1 LSDRTDLFSPFQ
13 KIFLFQKSF
22 LTNRIQYI
30 TNPVIITDVVIFST
44 TIRKRRVFTMARCIS
59 ADSSLTDYLNRRT
72 DINTAFDRFADQK
85 VKCGFGKLGV
95 CCRLCS
101 NGPCRITPDSPK
113 GVCGAT
119 ADSIV
124 ARNFLRTVAAGSA
137 CYLHICEATARRLK
151 SIGEGISPLPIR
163 SPKSLDQLAAL
174 FGIEAET
181 TEEKA
186 RLVADKVLADLYKP
200 RDEKMELVEILAPA
214 ERFDTWKELDILPGG
229 AKAEVFDAFV
239 KTSTNLNTDP
249 IDQMLHVLNLGISTG
264 LYGLSMTNLLN
275 DVIMGEPEIR
285 VAACGFSVADPDYVN
300 IVVQGH
306 SHSVF
311 AGLIAFLETEAGQAI
326 GREVGARGVRVVG
339 LTCVGQD
346 MQLRAAASGTSVFA
360 GQAGNNFTQEAL
372 FATGAIDMAISEF
385 NCTLSGMEPIAAK
398 QDIKLVC
405 LDDVSKQTT
414 AELLKDERGKELELA
429 EKLVRMAAAQHQQR
443 RSTVNSGIVI
453 DIPDHGCCDVLT
465 GISEKSLVKF
475 LGGSLQPLIILG
487 CSNLA
492 EGGHDVTTVAL
503 TRELIK
509 RDILVLSAGCTT
521 GGLSNVGLCSPGA
534 ASQAGPGLRAVCE
547 SLGIPPVLNFG
558 PCLSIGRVEM
568 VAKALAETMN
578 ISMPELP
585 VAISAPQW
593 LEEQAVADGVFGLA
607 MGLTLHLAQ
616 CPPVTGSPIIT
627 KLLTEDL
634 INMTG
639 SRLIVEPDPIQAAE
653 KMVAVISGKLQA
665 LGVAA

>member
-1 LSDRTDLFSPFQ
+1 
-13 KIFLFQKSF
+13 
-22 LTNRIQYI
+22 
-30 TNPVIITDVVIFST
+30 
-44 TIRKRRVFTMARCIS
+44 MARCIS
-59 ADSSLTDYLNRRT
+59 ADRSLTEYLNHRT

-151 SIGEGISPLPIR
+151 AIGEGISPLAIR
-163 SPKSLDQLAAL
+163 SPKSLDQLAVL
-174 FGIEAET
+174 FGVEAET
-181 TEEKA
+181 TKDKA

-200 RDEKMELVEILAPA
+200 RDEKMELVKILAPK
-214 ERFDTWKELDILPGG
+214 ERVDTWEELDVLPGG
-229 AKAEVFDAFV
+229 AKAEVFDALV

-264 LYGLSMTNLLN
+264 LYGLTMTNLLN

-285 VAACGFSVADPDYVN
+285 VAAAGFSVADPDYVN
-300 IVVQGH
+300 IAVQGH

-326 GREVGARGVRVVG
+326 GREVGAKGVRVVG

-346 MQLRAAASGTSVFA
+346 MQLRAAASGTAVFA

-385 NCTLSGMEPIAAK
+385 NCTLSGTEPIAVK
-398 QDIKLVC
+398 QDIKLIC

-429 EKLVRMAAAQHQQR
+429 EKLVRMAAAQHKQR
-443 RSTVNSGIVI
+443 RSTVNAGIAI
-453 DIPDHGCCDVLT
+453 DVPKHGFSDVVT

-475 LGGSLQPLIILG
+475 LGGSVQPLIDLITSGRIKGVAGILG

-492 EGGHDVTTVAL
+492 EKGHDVTTVAM

-521 GGLSNVGLCSPGA
+521 GGLCNVGLCSPGA
-534 ASQAGPGLRAVCE
+534 VSQAGPGLRAVCE

-558 PCLSIGRVEM
+558 PCLSIGRIEM
-568 VAKALAETMN
+568 VAKALAEAMN

-593 LEEQAVADGVFGLA
+593 LEEQALADGVFGLA
-607 MGLTLHLAQ
+607 MGLTLHVAQ
-616 CPPVTGSPIIT
+616 GPPVGGSPIIT
-627 KLLTEDL
+627 KLFTEDL
-634 INMTG
+634 LNMTG
-639 SRLIVEPDPIQAAE
+639 SRLIVEPDPVQAAE

>member
-1 LSDRTDLFSPFQ
+1 MPRCASADTCLSD
-13 KIFLFQKSF
+13 
-22 LTNRIQYI
+22 
-30 TNPVIITDVVIFST
+30 
-44 TIRKRRVFTMARCIS
+44 
-59 ADSSLTDYLNRRT
+59 YLESKT
-72 DINTAFDRFADQK
+72 DINTAFDRFGEQK

-101 NGPCRITPDSPK
+101 NGPCRITPDSPQ

-124 ARNFLRTVAAGSA
+124 ARNFLRMVAAGSA
-137 CYLHICEATARRLK
+137 CYLHVCEATARRLK
-151 SIGEGISPLPIR
+151 SIGEGVTPLSLR
-163 SPKSLDQLAAL
+163 SQQSLDELAAM

-200 RDEKMELVEILAPA
+200 RDEKMELVEFMAPK
-214 ERFDTWKELDILPGG
+214 ERIDTWERLGILPGG
-229 AKAEVFDAFV
+229 AKAEVFDALV
-239 KTSTNLNTDP
+239 KTSTNLNTDSV
-249 IDQMLHVLNLGISTG
+249 DQMLHVLNLGISTG
-264 LYGLSMTNLLN
+264 LYGLAMTNLLN

-285 VAACGFSVADPDYVN
+285 IASTGFSVADPDYVN
-300 IVVQGH
+300 IAVSGH

-311 AGLIAFLETEAGQAI
+311 AGLIAYLESDAAQAI
-326 GREVGARGVRVVG
+326 GREVGAKGIKLVG
-339 LTCVGQD
+339 MTCVGQD
-346 MQLRAAASGTSVFA
+346 MQLRAGASGTDIFC

-372 FATGAIDMAISEF
+372 LSTGAIDMVVSEF
-385 NCTLSGMEPIAAK
+385 NCTLSGIEPIAAK
-398 QDIKLVC
+398 QQIRLVC
-405 LDDVSKQTT
+405 LDDVAKQSS
-414 AELLKDERGKELELA
+414 AELLTDERGKELELA
-429 EKLVRMAAAQHQQR
+429 ETLVRMAADQHKQR
-443 RSTVNSGIVI
+443 HAIDTGVI
-453 DIPDHGCCDVLT
+453 IDVPQHGFNDVVT
-465 GISEKSLVKF
+465 GVSEKSLVKF
-475 LGGSLQPLIILG
+475 LGGSVQPVIDLIVSGRIKGVVGVLG

-492 EGGHDVTTVAL
+492 EGGHDMTTVNL

-521 GGLSNVGLCSPGA
+521 GGLANVGLCSPSA

-558 PCLSIGRVEM
+558 PCLSIGRIEM

-578 ISMPELP
+578 VTMPELP
-585 VAISAPQW
+585 VVISAPQW
-593 LEEQAVADGVFGLA
+593 LEEQALADGAFGLA

-616 CPPVTGSPIIT
+616 MPPVAGSPIIT

-634 INMTG
+634 PSITG
-639 SRLIVEPDPIQAAE
+639 GRLFIESDPVKTADRMAAII
-653 KMVAVISGKLQA
+653 AGKLGA

>member
-1 LSDRTDLFSPFQ
+1 MS
-13 KIFLFQKSF
+13 
-22 LTNRIQYI
+22 
-30 TNPVIITDVVIFST
+30 
-44 TIRKRRVFTMARCIS
+44 RCKS
-59 ADSSLTDYLNRRT
+59 ADTCLSNYLETKT
-72 DINTAFDRFADQK
+72 DINTAFDRFAEQK

-124 ARNFLRTVAAGSA
+124 ARNFLRMVAAGSA
-137 CYLHICEATARRLK
+137 CYLHVCEATARRLK
-151 SIGEGISPLPIR
+151 SIGEGVSPLPLR
-163 SPKSLDQLAAL
+163 SKQSLDDLAEM
-174 FGIEAET
+174 FGISADT

-200 RDEKMELVEILAPA
+200 RDEKMELVEFMAPK
-214 ERFDTWKELDILPGG
+214 ERIDTWKNLGIMPGG
-229 AKAEVFDAFV
+229 AKSEVFDALV

-249 IDQMLHVLNLGISTG
+249 VDQMLHVLNLGISTG
-264 LYGLSMTNLLN
+264 LYGLAMTNLMN

-285 VAACGFSVADPDYVN
+285 IASTGFSVADPDYVN
-300 IVVQGH
+300 IAVSGH

-311 AGLIAFLETEAGQAI
+311 AGLVAYLESDAAQAI
-326 GREVGARGVRVVG
+326 GREVGAKGVKLVG
-339 LTCVGQD
+339 MTCVGQD
-346 MQLRAAASGTSVFA
+346 MQLRAGASGTDIFC

-372 FATGAIDMAISEF
+372 LSTGAIDMVISEF
-385 NCTLSGMEPIAAK
+385 NCTLSGIEPIAAK
-398 QDIKLVC
+398 QQVKLIC
-405 LDDVSKQTT
+405 LDDVAKQTT

-429 EKLVRMAAAQHQQR
+429 ENLVRMAAAQHKQR
-443 RSTVNSGIVI
+443 HAIDTSVVI
-453 DIPDHGCCDVLT
+453 DVPQHGFNDVVT
-465 GISEKSLVKF
+465 GVSEKSLVKF
-475 LGGSLQPLIILG
+475 LGGSVQPVIDLIAGGQIKGVVGVLG

-492 EGGHDVTTVAL
+492 EGGHDVTTVNL

-521 GGLSNVGLCSPGA
+521 GGLANVGLCSPSA
-534 ASQAGPGLRAVCE
+534 ASQAGPGLKAVCE

-558 PCLSIGRVEM
+558 PCLSIGRIEM

-578 ISMPELP
+578 VTMPELP
-585 VAISAPQW
+585 VVISAPQW
-593 LEEQAVADGVFGLA
+593 LEEQALADGAFGLA

-616 CPPVTGSPIIT
+616 TPPVAGSPIIT

-634 INMTG
+634 PAITG
-639 SRLIVEPDPIQAAE
+639 GRLFIEPDPAKTAE
-653 KMVAVISGKLQA
+653 MMAEIIAGKLQA

>member
-1 LSDRTDLFSPFQ
+1 MPRCASADTCLSD
-13 KIFLFQKSF
+13 
-22 LTNRIQYI
+22 
-30 TNPVIITDVVIFST
+30 
-44 TIRKRRVFTMARCIS
+44 
-59 ADSSLTDYLNRRT
+59 YLESKT
-72 DINTAFDRFADQK
+72 DINTAFDRFGEQK

-124 ARNFLRTVAAGSA
+124 ARNFLRMVAAGSA
-137 CYLHICEATARRLK
+137 CYLHVCEATARRLK
-151 SIGEGISPLPIR
+151 SIGEGVTPLSLR
-163 SPKSLDQLAAL
+163 SQQSLDELAAM

-200 RDEKMELVEILAPA
+200 RDEKMELVEFMAPK
-214 ERFDTWKELDILPGG
+214 ERIETWERLGILPGG
-229 AKAEVFDAFV
+229 AKAEVFDALV

-249 IDQMLHVLNLGISTG
+249 VDQMLHVLNLGISTG
-264 LYGLSMTNLLN
+264 LYGLAMTNLLN

-285 VAACGFSVADPDYVN
+285 IASTGFSVADPDYVN
-300 IVVQGH
+300 IAVSGH

-311 AGLIAFLETEAGQAI
+311 AGLIAYLESDAAQAI
-326 GREVGARGVRVVG
+326 GREVGAKGIKLVG
-339 LTCVGQD
+339 MTCVGQD
-346 MQLRAAASGTSVFA
+346 MQLRAGASGTDIFC

-372 FATGAIDMAISEF
+372 LSTGAIDMVVSEF
-385 NCTLSGMEPIAAK
+385 NCTLSGIEPIAAK
-398 QDIKLVC
+398 QQIKLVC
-405 LDDVSKQTT
+405 LDDVAKQST
-414 AELLKDERGKELELA
+414 AELLTDERGKELELA
-429 EKLVRMAAAQHQQR
+429 ETLVRMAADQHKQR
-443 RSTVNSGIVI
+443 HAIDTGVI
-453 DIPDHGCCDVLT
+453 IDVPQHGFNDVVT
-465 GISEKSLVKF
+465 GVSEKSLVKF
-475 LGGSLQPLIILG
+475 LGGSVQPVIDLIVSGRIKGVVGVLG

-492 EGGHDVTTVAL
+492 EGGHDMMTVNL

-521 GGLSNVGLCSPGA
+521 GGLANVGLCSPSA
-534 ASQAGPGLRAVCE
+534 AAQAGPGLRAVCE

-558 PCLSIGRVEM
+558 PCLSIGRIEM

-578 ISMPELP
+578 VTMPELP
-585 VAISAPQW
+585 VVISAPQW
-593 LEEQAVADGVFGLA
+593 LEEQALADGAFGLA

-616 CPPVTGSPIIT
+616 MPPVAGSPIIT

-634 INMTG
+634 PSITG
-639 SRLIVEPDPIQAAE
+639 GRLFIESDPVKTADRMAAII
-653 KMVAVISGKLQA
+653 AGKLGA

>member
-1 LSDRTDLFSPFQ
+1 
-13 KIFLFQKSF
+13 
-22 LTNRIQYI
+22 
-30 TNPVIITDVVIFST
+30 
-44 TIRKRRVFTMARCIS
+44 MARSIS
-59 ADSSLTDYLNRRT
+59 ADTRLTDYLNSRT
-72 DINTAFDRFADQK
+72 DINTAFDRFAEQK

-119 ADSIV
+119 ADAIV

-137 CYLHICEATARRLK
+137 CYLHVCEATARRLK
-151 SIGEGISPLPIR
+151 AIGEGISPLPIR
-163 SPKSLDQLAAL
+163 SRKSLDELAEL
-174 FGIEAET
+174 FGVEADT

-200 RDEKMELVEILAPA
+200 RDEKMELVRFLAPQ
-214 ERFDTWKELDILPGG
+214 ERLDTWQELGILPGG
-229 AKAEVFDAFV
+229 AKAEVFDALV

-249 IDQMLHVLNLGISTG
+249 VDQMLHVLNLGISTG
-264 LYGLSMTNLLN
+264 LYGLAMTNLMN

-285 VAACGFSVADPDYVN
+285 TAACGFSVADPDYVN
-300 IVVQGH
+300 IAVQGH

-326 GREVGARGVRVVG
+326 GREVGAKGVRVVG

-385 NCTLSGMEPIAAK
+385 NCTFSGTEAIAEK

-429 EKLVRMAAAQHQQR
+429 EKLVRMAADQHR
-443 RSTVNSGIVI
+443 RRRFTVNAGIVI
-453 DIPDHGCCDVLT
+453 DIPDHGFSDVIT

-475 LGGSLQPLIILG
+475 LGGSVQPIIDLITSGRIKGVAGILG

-492 EGGHDVTTVAL
+492 EGGHDITTVSLA
-503 TRELIK
+503 RELIK

-521 GGLSNVGLCSPGA
+521 GGLSNVGLCSPSA

-547 SLGIPPVLNFG
+547 SLGISPVLNFG
-558 PCLSIGRVEM
+558 PCLSIARVEM

-585 VAISAPQW
+585 VVISAPQW
-593 LEEQAVADGVFGLA
+593 LEEQALADGAFGLA

-616 CPPVTGSPIIT
+616 CPPVAGSPIVT

-634 INMTG
+634 PNITG
-639 SRLIVEPDPIQAAE
+639 GRLFIEPDPVKTAE
-653 KMVAVISGKLQA
+653 MMVEIITGKLQA

>member
-1 LSDRTDLFSPFQ
+1 MPRCASADTCLSD
-13 KIFLFQKSF
+13 
-22 LTNRIQYI
+22 
-30 TNPVIITDVVIFST
+30 
-44 TIRKRRVFTMARCIS
+44 
-59 ADSSLTDYLNRRT
+59 YLESKT
-72 DINTAFDRFADQK
+72 DINTAFDRFGEQK

-124 ARNFLRTVAAGSA
+124 ARNFLRMVAAGSA
-137 CYLHICEATARRLK
+137 CYLHVCEATARRLK
-151 SIGEGISPLPIR
+151 SIGEGVTPLSLR
-163 SPKSLDQLAAL
+163 SQQSLDELAAM

-200 RDEKMELVEILAPA
+200 RDEKMELVEFMAPK
-214 ERFDTWKELDILPGG
+214 ERIDTWERLGILPGG
-229 AKAEVFDAFV
+229 AKAEVFDALV
-239 KTSTNLNTDP
+239 KTSTNLNTDSV
-249 IDQMLHVLNLGISTG
+249 DQMLHVLNLGISTG
-264 LYGLSMTNLLN
+264 LYGLAMTNLLN

-285 VAACGFSVADPDYVN
+285 IASTGFSVADPDYVN
-300 IVVQGH
+300 IAVSGH

-311 AGLIAFLETEAGQAI
+311 AGLIAYLESDAAQAI
-326 GREVGARGVRVVG
+326 GREVGAKGIKLVG
-339 LTCVGQD
+339 MTCVGQD
-346 MQLRAAASGTSVFA
+346 MQLRAGASGTDIFC

-372 FATGAIDMAISEF
+372 LSTGAIDMVVSEF
-385 NCTLSGMEPIAAK
+385 NCTLSGIEPIAAK
-398 QDIKLVC
+398 QQIKLVC
-405 LDDVSKQTT
+405 LDDVAKQST
-414 AELLKDERGKELELA
+414 AELLTDERGKELELA
-429 EKLVRMAAAQHQQR
+429 ETLVRMAADQHKQR
-443 RSTVNSGIVI
+443 HAIDTGVI
-453 DIPDHGCCDVLT
+453 IDVPQHGFNDVVT
-465 GISEKSLVKF
+465 GVSEKSLVKF
-475 LGGSLQPLIILG
+475 LGGSVQPVIDLIVSGRIKGVVGVLG

-492 EGGHDVTTVAL
+492 EGGHDMMTVNL

-521 GGLSNVGLCSPGA
+521 GGLANVGLCSPSA
-534 ASQAGPGLRAVCE
+534 AAQAGPGLRAVCE

-558 PCLSIGRVEM
+558 PCLSIGRIEM

-578 ISMPELP
+578 VTMPELP
-585 VAISAPQW
+585 VVISAPQW
-593 LEEQAVADGVFGLA
+593 LEEQALADGAFGLA

-616 CPPVTGSPIIT
+616 MPPVAGSPIIT

-634 INMTG
+634 PSITG
-639 SRLIVEPDPIQAAE
+639 GRLFIESDPVKTADRMAAII
-653 KMVAVISGKLQA
+653 AGKLGA

>member
-1 LSDRTDLFSPFQ
+1 MPRCASADTCLSD
-13 KIFLFQKSF
+13 
-22 LTNRIQYI
+22 
-30 TNPVIITDVVIFST
+30 
-44 TIRKRRVFTMARCIS
+44 
-59 ADSSLTDYLNRRT
+59 YLESKT
-72 DINTAFDRFADQK
+72 DINTAFDRFGEQK

-124 ARNFLRTVAAGSA
+124 ARNFLRMVAAGSA
-137 CYLHICEATARRLK
+137 CYLHVCEATARRLK
-151 SIGEGISPLPIR
+151 SIGEGVTPLSLR
-163 SPKSLDQLAAL
+163 SQQSLDELAAM

-200 RDEKMELVEILAPA
+200 RDEKMELVEFMAPK
-214 ERFDTWKELDILPGG
+214 ERIETWERLGILPGG
-229 AKAEVFDAFV
+229 AKAEVFDALV

-249 IDQMLHVLNLGISTG
+249 VDQMLHVLNLGISTG
-264 LYGLSMTNLLN
+264 LYGLAMTNLLN

-285 VAACGFSVADPDYVN
+285 IASTGFSVADPDYVN
-300 IVVQGH
+300 IAVSGH

-311 AGLIAFLETEAGQAI
+311 AGLIAYLESDAAQAI
-326 GREVGARGVRVVG
+326 GREVGAKGIKLVG
-339 LTCVGQD
+339 MTCVGQD
-346 MQLRAAASGTSVFA
+346 MQLRAGASGTDIFC

-372 FATGAIDMAISEF
+372 LSTGAIDMVVSEF
-385 NCTLSGMEPIAAK
+385 NCTLSGIEPIAAK
-398 QDIKLVC
+398 QQIKLVC
-405 LDDVSKQTT
+405 LDDVAKQST
-414 AELLKDERGKELELA
+414 AELLTDERGKELELA
-429 EKLVRMAAAQHQQR
+429 ETLVRMAADQHKQR
-443 RSTVNSGIVI
+443 HAIDTGVI
-453 DIPDHGCCDVLT
+453 IDVPQHGFNDVVT
-465 GISEKSLVKF
+465 GVSEKSLVNF
-475 LGGSLQPLIILG
+475 LGGSVQPVIDLIVSGRIKGVVGVLG

-492 EGGHDVTTVAL
+492 EGGHDMMTVNL

-521 GGLSNVGLCSPGA
+521 GGLANVGLCSPSA
-534 ASQAGPGLRAVCE
+534 AAQAGPGLRAVCE

-558 PCLSIGRVEM
+558 PCLSIGRIEM

-578 ISMPELP
+578 VTMPELP
-585 VAISAPQW
+585 VVISAPQW
-593 LEEQAVADGVFGLA
+593 LEEQALADGAFGLA

-616 CPPVTGSPIIT
+616 MPPVAGSPIIT

-634 INMTG
+634 PSITG
-639 SRLIVEPDPIQAAE
+639 GRLFIESDPVKTADRMAAII
-653 KMVAVISGKLQA
+653 AGKLGA